1 MIPESVVMGGTNAR
15 PTARR
20 LSTSS
25 STSASPSVH
34 DKGKRKASTSK
45 DRREMRK
52 KRRASGEG
60 EMMVTPTLMTW
71 VVSAGVVVL
80 FSAISFSAGYAIGKE
95 VGMMEVGAGGGGE
108 GVICGR
114 EVGRGLRKLRLG
126 TPTVVRV

>member
-1 MIPESVVMGGTNAR
+1 
-15 PTARR
+15 
-20 LSTSS
+20 
-25 STSASPSVH
+25 
-34 DKGKRKASTSK
+34 
-45 DRREMRK
+45 MRK

-60 EMMVTPTLMTW
+60 GEMTVSPTLMTW

-95 VGMMEVGAGGGGE
+95 VGRMEIGGAGGGAE

-114 EVGRGLRKLRLG
+114 EVGRGLRKLGAG